1 MSAETPAPIT
11 VPQHVLDY
19 LGEHRK
25 LTLATASP
33 TGVPH
38 AATFLFVN
46 VGPQLY
52 FWTRPETTTA
62 KQVAQNPV
70 VSFAVDDYA
79 EDWSQTKGVQGTGEC
94 RVLLNSSD
102 IIDVAGTFAEKFPNA
117 QSSGKTTN
125 ISFFRITPTQIQ
137 FIDNTEGGRSSDE
150 EFGLDFKREV
160 VYSVFTGLPRQQAL
174 GFTGELQPIN
184 VAAGE
189 IIVRQGAP
197 ADKIFIIITG
207 EVGVEREEADGSTVE
222 LDTLR
227 DGQFFGEVAILRDTP
242 REATARAL
250 TDVTLLAL
258 QRDTFQKL
266 VAGSLG
272 TTGDFDSV
280 IKQRLEQGGGV

>member
-11 VPQHVLDY
+11 VPEHVLDY

-70 VSFAVDDYA
+70 VSFAVDDYE
-79 EDWSQTKGVQGTGEC
+79 EDWSKTKGVQGTGEC

-102 IIDVAGTFAEKFPNA
+102 IIDVAGTFAEKFPKA

-137 FIDNTEGGRSSDE
+137 FIDNTEGGRSSDD
-150 EFGLDFKREV
+150 EFGLDFKREQ
-160 VYSVFTGLPRQQAL
+160 VYSVFTGLPRTASL

-197 ADKIFIIITG
+197 ADKMFIIVKG
-207 EVGVEREEADGSTVE
+207 EVSVAREEADGSKTE
-222 LDTLR
+222 LETLS
-227 DGQFFGEVAILRDTP
+227 DGQFFGELAILRDTP
-242 REATARAL
+242 REATAKAE
-250 TDVTLLAL
+250 TDVMLLAM

-272 TTGDFDSV
+272 ATEDFDRV
-280 IKQRLEQGGGV
+280 IKQRMEQGGV

>member
-46 VGPQLY
+46 VGAQLY

-70 VSFAVDDYA
+70 VSFAVDDYE
-79 EDWSQTKGVQGTGEC
+79 EDWSKTKGVQGGGEC
-94 RVLLNSSD
+94 RVLLNTPE
-102 IIDVAGTFAEKFPNA
+102 ILDVVRAFGEKFPNA
-117 QSSGKTTN
+117 QSSGTTTN
-125 ISFFRITPTQIQ
+125 LSFFRITPTQIQ
-137 FIDNTEGGRSSDE
+137 FIDNTEGGRSSDD

-197 ADKIFIIITG
+197 ADKIFIIIKG
-207 EVGVEREEADGSTVE
+207 EVGVEREEADGSKVE

-272 TTGDFDSV
+272 TTGDFDTV
-280 IKQRLEQGGGV
+280 IKQRLEQGGV